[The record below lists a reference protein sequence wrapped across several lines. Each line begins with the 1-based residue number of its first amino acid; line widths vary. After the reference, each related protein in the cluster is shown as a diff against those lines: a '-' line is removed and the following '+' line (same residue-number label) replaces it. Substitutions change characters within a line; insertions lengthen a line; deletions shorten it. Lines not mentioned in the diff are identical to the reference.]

1 MAQFDLAGREL
12 EHSNYKAI
20 AASQTTAN
28 ISTAGDGVPGRDY
41 IHHIVCIP
49 ASSAAAGWTLL
60 DGTTNVMVVPTMAGT
75 GTGVQLQMPYTV
87 HLGITATS
95 TKGFQITTA
104 AANSVVVVG
113 RF

>member
-1 MAQFDLAGREL
+1 MPQFDPGSKEL
-12 EHSNYKAI
+12 EHSNYKSI

-28 ISTAGDGVPGRDY
+28 ISNGSGDCRGDY

-87 HLGITATS
+87 HLGISATS
-95 TKGFQITTA
+95 TKGFNITTA
-104 AANSVVVVG
+104 ANNSVVVVG